1 MGQPVVTPPPR
12 ERRQRQ
18 RRVLEGNEPLVRV
31 RLRTGRDVVML
42 DVADAGAL
50 VEGTAR
56 LLPGTHVDAHVTT
69 AAGRVLVRCRVVRAW
84 VSEVQPGSVTYR
96 TALAFQQPVET
107 SGVYRIPDR
116 TLVPGGTEGI
126 DYPDPGP
133 RARAFDVRTISA

>member
-1 MGQPVVTPPPR
+1 MGQPVLRVASR
-12 ERRQRQ
+12 ERRQRP
-18 RRVLEGNEPLVRV
+18 RRVPEGHEPLVRV

-69 AAGRVLVRCRVVRAW
+69 VAGRVLVRCRVVRAW

-107 SGVYRIPDR
+107 SAGYRIPG
-116 TLVPGGTEGI
+116 PIPMAGASEGS
-126 DYPDPGP
+126 DYPNSGALAGSFDG
-133 RARAFDVRTISA
+133 RAIPA